1 VTRSGVAAFVANLVR
16 PRPPGRGRRFS
27 RKRVVGEAI
36 SGAVF
41 GSGWAAR
48 AWGRLPGRTAVDL
61 VTHEFP
67 LLPVRPAP
75 RPPLRIAFASD
86 FHLGPLTSPA
96 LLDNAFARLGALQ
109 ADVLVLGGDYVYLEA
124 TPAMAR
130 ELEARVAAV
139 PIATKLAI
147 LGNHD
152 LWTHHDRIEE
162 ALRRAGA
169 RVLINDAAFL
179 PAPFDDVAIL
189 GLDDV
194 WTGDPDAAA
203 AMRAASGAALTI
215 GVAHSPEAVPVLK
228 DFNLPL
234 LLCGHTHGGQIA
246 LPSGPVVVQGKHGRM
261 WPAGLYQIDGTRLF
275 VSRGLGSVE
284 LPIRA
289 YARPDVSLF
298 TLTAMAAP

>member
-1 VTRSGVAAFVANLVR
+1 VNRARVTAFVSNLVQ

-36 SGAVF
+36 TGAVF

-48 AWGRLPGRTAVDL
+48 AWGRLPGRAAVDL
-61 VTHEFP
+61 IEHRLP
-67 LLPVRPAP
+67 LLPARAGT
-75 RPPLRIAFASD
+75 RASRTLRIAFASD
-86 FHLGPLTSPA
+86 LHIGPLTSPA
-96 LLDNAFARLGALQ
+96 LLDNAFARLAQ
-109 ADVLVLGGDYVYLEA
+109 ARPDVLVLGGDYVYLEA
-124 TPAMAR
+124 THEMAR

-139 PIATKLAI
+139 PARTKLAI

-152 LWTHHDRIEE
+152 LWTHHDRIED

-169 RVLINDAAFL
+169 RMLINDAAFL
-179 PAPFDDVAIL
+179 PPPFDDVAIV

-194 WTGDPDAAA
+194 WTGQPEPVA
-203 AMRAASGAALTI
+203 AMRAAGGAALTI
-215 GVAHSPEAVPVLK
+215 GIAHSPEAVPLLK
-228 DFNLPL
+228 DYELPL

-261 WPAGLYQIDGTRLF
+261 WPAGLYDVGGTKLF

-289 YARPDVSLF
+289 YARPDVSVF
-298 TLTAMAAP
+298 TLTSAG

>member
-1 VTRSGVAAFVANLVR
+1 
-16 PRPPGRGRRFS
+16 
-27 RKRVVGEAI
+27 VGEAI
-36 SGAVF
+36 TGAVF

-61 VTHEFP
+61 VTHDFP
-67 LLPVRPAP
+67 LLPARAAP
-75 RPPLRIAFASD
+75 RRPLRIAFASD
-86 FHLGPLTSPA
+86 LHIGPLTSPA
-96 LLDNAFARLGALQ
+96 LLDNAFARLGQLQ

-124 TPAMAR
+124 THEMAR
-130 ELEARVAAV
+130 ELEARVAAL
-139 PIATKLAI
+139 PIPTKLAI

-152 LWTHHDRIEE
+152 LWTHHDRIED

-169 RVLINDAAFL
+169 RILINDGAFL
-179 PAPFDDVAIL
+179 PPPFEDVALI

-194 WTGDPDAAA
+194 WTGQADAAA
-203 AMRAASGAALTI
+203 AMRAAAGASLTI
-215 GVAHSPEAVPVLK
+215 GIAHSPEAVPLLK
-228 DFNLPL
+228 DCKLPL

-246 LPSGPVVVQGKHGRM
+246 LPSGPVVVHGKLGRR
-261 WPAGLYQIDGTRLF
+261 WPAGLYEVDGGMRLF

-298 TLTAMAAP
+298 TLTAGGSR

>member
-1 VTRSGVAAFVANLVR
+1 MNRSGVATFVSNLVR
-16 PRPPGRGRRFS
+16 PRPPGRGRRFT
-27 RKRVVGEAI
+27 RARVVSEAI
-36 SGAVF
+36 TGTVF

-61 VTHEFP
+61 VRHDFP
-67 LLPVRPAP
+67 LLPVRAEP

-86 FHLGPLTSPA
+86 FHIGPLTAPA
-96 LLDNAFARLGALQ
+96 LLDNAFARLAELQ

-124 TPAMAR
+124 THQRAR

-139 PIATKLAI
+139 PVPTKLAI

-169 RVLINDAAFL
+169 RILINDAAFL
-179 PAPFDDVAIL
+179 PPPFDDVAII

-194 WTGDPDAAA
+194 WTGRPDAAA

-215 GVAHSPEAVPVLK
+215 GIAHSPEAVPLLK
-228 DFNLPL
+228 DCKLPL

-246 LPSGPVVVQGKHGRM
+246 LPSGPVVVQGRYGRR
-261 WPAGLYQIDGTRLF
+261 WPAGLFQVDGTRLF

-298 TLTAMAAP
+298 TLSDAT